1 MKMKDDDQSIELMKI
16 KEFNVDGSP
25 SKSNEYSFRVFSFR
39 YLIFFFRKKGE
50 NPPI

>member
-25 SKSNEYSFRVFSFR
+25 SKSNEYSFRVFFR